1 MGSYWLAA
9 VLVVTGL
16 FFVALGFRART
27 ADQWR
32 TSLDAYAEREIA
44 RQRRKQQLQ
53 RTKAFFTL
61 FRTAAVRH
69 SPTSSDKVQSE
80 ERV

>member
-1 MGSYWLAA
+1 MESYWISA

-27 ADQWR
+27 TNQWR

-44 RQRRKQQLQ
+44 RQRRKQTLR
-53 RTKAFFTL
+53 RTQALFTL
-61 FRTAAVRH
+61 FRSPADRH
-69 SPTSSDKVQSE
+69 SPASFEEVLSE
-80 ERV
+80 ETV

>member
-1 MGSYWLAA
+1 MENYWVAA

-27 ADQWR
+27 ANQWR

-44 RQRRKQQLQ
+44 RQRRKQTLR
-53 RTKAFFTL
+53 RTQAFFTL
-61 FRTAAVRH
+61 FRASADH
-69 SPTSSDKVQSE
+69 NSPASSDEVLSE
-80 ERV
+80 EKV